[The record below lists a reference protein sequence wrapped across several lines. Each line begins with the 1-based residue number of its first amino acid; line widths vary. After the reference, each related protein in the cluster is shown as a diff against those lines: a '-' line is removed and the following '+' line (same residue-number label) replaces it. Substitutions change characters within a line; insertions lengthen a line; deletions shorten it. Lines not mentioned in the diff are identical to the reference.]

1 MPLPS
6 VRSGAAQQCHAKA
19 KGTGLQCRNP
29 AAYSMPVCRF
39 HGARRAGTIRRG
51 SDHPQWKH
59 GQETLEA
66 KAERSAKLLTLRE
79 LEGLMV
85 TSGSLVGPRWRGRK
99 PGKYPER

>member
-6 VRSGAAQQCHAKA
+6 VRSGAAQQCHARA

-39 HGARRAGTIRRG
+39 HGARLAGTIRRG

-66 KAERSAKLLTLRE
+66 KAERSAMLGELRAIE
-79 LEGLMV
+79 AKMVAALM
-85 TSGSLVGPRWRGRK
+85 LVGPRWRGRK
-99 PGKYPER
+99 PGNT

>member
-39 HGARRAGTIRRG
+39 HGARFPSNIKRG

-66 KAERSAKLLTLRE
+66 KAERSARLGELRAIEAKMVATLT
-79 LEGLMV
+79 
-85 TSGSLVGPRWRGRK
+85 LVGPRWRGRK
-99 PGKYPER
+99 PGKNPD

>member
-6 VRSGAAQQCHAKA
+6 VRSGAAQQCHAKS

-51 SDHPQWKH
+51 SNHPQWKH

-66 KAERSAKLLTLRE
+66 KAERSARLGELRAIESNMVATL
-79 LEGLMV
+79 M
-85 TSGSLVGPRWRGRK
+85 LVGPRWRGRK
-99 PGKYPER
+99 PGTNPD

>member
-1 MPLPS
+1 MPLPNIT
-6 VRSGAAQQCHAKA
+6 SGKTQQCHAKTKA
-19 KGTGLQCRNP
+19 GLQCRNP

-66 KAERSAKLLTLRE
+66 KAERSAGMARLQE
-79 LEGLMV
+79 LEELMHRLGMI
-85 TSGSLVGPRWRGRK
+85 TGYKTRGPKVRLG
-99 PGKYPER
+99 

>member
-6 VRSGAAQQCHAKA
+6 VRSGAAQQCRAKA

-39 HGARRAGTIRRG
+39 HGARRPETLRAGK
-51 SDHPQWKH
+51 DHPQWKH

-66 KAERSAKLLTLRE
+66 KAERGRRLVELRD
-79 LEGLMV
+79 LEGLMLAL
-85 TSGSLVGPRWRGRK
+85 GELNGPRWRGRRPK
-99 PGKYPER
+99 REF

>member
-6 VRSGAAQQCHAKA
+6 VRSGAAKQCHAKTKA
-19 KGTGLQCRNP
+19 GRQCLNP
-29 AAYSMPVCRF
+29 AAYSMPVCRY

-66 KAERSAKLLTLRE
+66 KAERSAMLGELRAIEAKMVATLT
-79 LEGLMV
+79 
-85 TSGSLVGPRWRGRK
+85 LVGPRWRGRK
-99 PGKYPER
+99 PGKNPD

>member
-6 VRSGAAQQCHAKA
+6 VRSGAAQQCHAKTKA
-19 KGTGLQCRNP
+19 GRQCLNP

-66 KAERSAKLLTLRE
+66 KAERSAQLAELRQIE
-79 LEGLMV
+79 SEMLV
-85 TSGSLVGPRWRGRK
+85 TGTLVGPRWRGRK
-99 PGKYPER
+99 PAA

>member
-6 VRSGAAQQCHAKA
+6 VRSGAAQQCHARA
-19 KGTGLQCRNP
+19 KGTGRQCLNP

-39 HGARRAGTIRRG
+39 HGARFPSNIKRG

-66 KAERSAKLLTLRE
+66 KAERSAMWRTLRK
-79 LEGLMV
+79 LESEMV
-85 TSGSLVGPRWRGRK
+85 ATGTLVGPRWRGRK
-99 PGKYPER
+99 TAA